1 MVELASPFIASEETG
16 PELKALVERQPP
28 SLLQQLLTDPKAIA
42 ERMLDPTLA
51 PKTMAHT
58 VSLLL
63 LSTTLTGAFLA
74 SLSRVEI
81 WRAAGLLPVALVL
94 AVAAAMGPVAATAVM
109 AGARLPW
116 QLLAAAL
123 TTAVTAGALTLAALA
138 PIAVVAMSLN
148 REWLGP
154 LAVVGSFAIAGI
166 VSGRRIHTVLVALA
180 QTVNTRAGGV
190 KLDEEALERVR
201 LVGRVAFVQLAFTT
215 SLAIWSLKVL

>member
-1 MVELASPFIASEETG
+1 MVELASPFIAIEDAG
-16 PELKALVERQPP
+16 PELKTLVERQPP

-42 ERMLDPTLA
+42 ERMLDPALA

-58 VSLLL
+58 VGLLL
-63 LSTTLTGAFLA
+63 VSTTLTGAFLA

-123 TTAVTAGALTLAALA
+123 TTAMTAGALTLAALA

-166 VSGRRIHTVLVALA
+166 VSGRRIHAVLVALA
-180 QTVNTRAGGV
+180 QSVNTRAGGV
-190 KLDEEALERVR
+190 KLDDEALDRVR